1 MIDTETSVL
10 LKNNKVDSGKT
21 VWLGLPF
28 REEELGSALRAIG
41 LTEESGEDEYVVAD
55 FRSRY
60 SSYFS
65 EGCFHNI
72 FEASD
77 LVEKIESLDRYHGDV
92 FEALIDYGESAE
104 TAIEDCMDDDIEFYP
119 DRDLVTLAEEF
130 YDEGILSKELILSHI
145 DWEGVGR
152 ELGIDGY
159 TECSTGVLRR
169 W

>member
-10 LKNNKVDSGKT
+10 LKNNKDDSGKT

-55 FRSRY
+55 FRGCY

-65 EGCFHNI
+65 EGCFRNI

-77 LVEKIESLDRYHGDV
+77 LVEKIESLDGYHGDV
-92 FEALIDYGESAE
+92 FEALLDYGESTE

-119 DRDLVTLAEEF
+119 DRDLATLAEEF